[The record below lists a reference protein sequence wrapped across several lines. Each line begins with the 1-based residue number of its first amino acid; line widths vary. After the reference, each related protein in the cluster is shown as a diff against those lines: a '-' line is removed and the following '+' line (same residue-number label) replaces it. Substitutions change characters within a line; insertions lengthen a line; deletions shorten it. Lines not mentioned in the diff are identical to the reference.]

1 MRPPLIVLVPW
12 VLSILLE
19 FWLVILLFR
28 RKLYREFPVFAS
40 FVFIYSVLDVTV
52 LGATIARFYPYPM
65 FTLREIA
72 SAVLRTWLLISLC
85 RHLLERHVWTKWLM
99 MFVLFASATLLVGIG
114 FPVFLDEHLSGSPGT
129 YLHLGVWFRTAY
141 FTQVGVIAVLFLM
154 NFNSLLS
161 SFNREMGIA
170 MGLATMSAAELVSM
184 TLRARPGASG
194 DYSLISLNYIGM
206 FTAFAIW
213 LMFLSP
219 RIVDR
224 FERIDT
230 DRASAATA
238 RYMASGE

>member
-1 MRPPLIVLVPW
+1 MRPPLIVLIPW
-12 VLSILLE
+12 MLSLVLE
-19 FWLVILLFR
+19 FWLVGILVG
-28 RKLYREFPVFAS
+28 RKLYREFPVFSS
-40 FVFIYSVLDVTV
+40 FVFIYSVIDIAV
-52 LGATIARFYPYPM
+52 LAASLARFYPYTM

-85 RHLLERHVWTKWLM
+85 RQLLQRQIWTKWLM
-99 MFVLFASATLLVGIG
+99 VMILILSATLLVGIG
-114 FPVFLDEHLSGSPGT
+114 FPAFLEEHLAGTPGT
-129 YLHLGVWFRTAY
+129 YMHLGVWFRTAY

-161 SFNREMGIA
+161 TFNREMGIA

-184 TLRARPGASG
+184 TLRARPGAAG
-194 DYSLISLNYIGM
+194 DYSLVSLNYIGM

-238 RYMASGE
+238 RYIASGE